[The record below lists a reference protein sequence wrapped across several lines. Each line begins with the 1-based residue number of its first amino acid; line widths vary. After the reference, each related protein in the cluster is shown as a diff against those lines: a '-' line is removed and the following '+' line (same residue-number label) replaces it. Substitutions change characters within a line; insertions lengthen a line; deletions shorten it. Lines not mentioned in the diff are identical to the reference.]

1 MNTSAYHQSIAEDL
15 ADQLI
20 GNEGNAASIASVFAG
35 IDSSMWRDHRL
46 SGRTGDTT
54 TADRNPVEILSDLT
68 RSISVGYN
76 PGGSMSNGN
85 HRLPRAVMGF
95 YNERARSITTRTS
108 EASDL
113 ATGLHEFGHA
123 VQARL
128 PELRANQQ
136 LLDGLSQQVKM
147 DPIQ

>member
-1 MNTSAYHQSIAEDL
+1 M
-15 ADQLI
+15 
-20 GNEGNAASIASVFAG
+20 
-35 IDSSMWRDHRL
+35 
-46 SGRTGDTT
+46 
-54 TADRNPVEILSDLT
+54 
-68 RSISVGYN
+68 GYN

-85 HRLPRAVMGF
+85 QRMPRAVKGF

-108 EASDL
+108 EAGDL

-128 PELRANQQ
+128 PDLRANQQ

-147 DPIQ
+147 DPI

>member
-1 MNTSAYHQSIAEDL
+1 
-15 ADQLI
+15 
-20 GNEGNAASIASVFAG
+20 
-35 IDSSMWRDHRL
+35 MWRDHRL
-46 SGRTGDTT
+46 SGRTGDAT

-76 PGGSMSNGN
+76 PGGSMSDGN
-85 HRLPRAVMGF
+85 QSMPRAVKGF

-108 EASDL
+108 EAGDL

-147 DPIQ
+147 DPIRYLEGSIWQMIFAPRASGRRN